1 MSHTLDDHANEDRAL
16 ELQRLLKAELEDA
29 ADFID
34 TTVGPERAE
43 LLRYDRGEPFGDEQ
57 EGRSQI
63 VSRDCHDTRVGLLP
77 AVQRVFFGSERV
89 MEFEPGGEDDVA
101 LAEQQTDYVHHVIM
115 RQNEGYEI
123 LSDAF
128 VDALRQKAGFVK
140 AWWSE
145 ERSKKRKDY
154 SGLDAATLALVIEE
168 HQGREK
174 ADLEDV
180 KVETGPDGAE
190 IFAVTVTWEEVTKRI
205 KIAALPPEE
214 VLINRGA
221 RCLDS
226 ARLVAHRRMATKS
239 ELVAMGVDPALL
251 EDGGGDDG
259 LAGNA
264 ELIARNEQEQDD
276 IGEGANERI
285 LYVESYI
292 RLDYDG
298 DGIAELRRICTVGD
312 DCRPISNAPVDE
324 RPIADFR
331 CLREPH
337 TFFPEAVEE
346 KVKDIQRIKSMVLRA
361 GMDSLALST
370 NPRMMYD
377 PARTSFDEAAN
388 GEIGALIAVKN
399 MGAGPGLQAIETPF
413 VGAPIFAMLDHLDS
427 VRENRTGVSKAAAG
441 LDAQALQGSSKM
453 AVAGTYSRAD
463 AQAETICR
471 DFAEGGMKRLYR
483 LVLRLT
489 AEHQDQVRV
498 KARTGKWIM
507 VDPAAWKLDLN
518 LGANVVIGVM
528 SDEEKLAT
536 LEKIAEEQKLVIQ
549 TLGPVNPFCNVKH
562 LHATYAKMLAIR
574 GWKSPE
580 AFFTDPETLDPA
592 ALAPPGG
599 ERGPTPE
606 QTLAEAQIAVER
618 MRTEKTLAIE
628 ERKLELRA
636 QEIRLEDDRKRDEM
650 AMKHE
655 RDLAAIEAEFGW
667 KREQAE
673 MQAMVAQTR
682 AVSAGEPA
690 QGAAGSY

>member
-1 MSHTLDDHANEDRAL
+1 
-16 ELQRLLKAELEDA
+16 
-29 ADFID
+29 
-34 TTVGPERAE
+34 VGPERAE

-77 AVQRVFFGSERV
+77 SIQRVFFGAERV

-145 ERSKKRKDY
+145 ERTKKRRDY
-154 SGLDAATLALVIEE
+154 TGLDAATLALVMEE
-168 HQGREK
+168 HGARDNADIDSGR
-174 ADLEDV
+174 
-180 KVETGPDGAE
+180 VEVVDGVE
-190 IFAVTVTWEEVTKRI
+190 LYSVTVTWEEVTKRI
-205 KIAALPPEE
+205 KIAAIPPEE
-214 VLINRGA
+214 LLINRGA

-226 ARLVAHRRMATKS
+226 ARLVAHRRMATRS
-239 ELVAMGVDPALL
+239 ELVAMGVEAALL
-251 EDGGGDDG
+251 EGAGGDDG
-259 LAGNA
+259 FDGNP
-264 ELIARNEQEQDD
+264 ELIARNAEERDD
-276 IGEGANERI
+276 VGEGANERI
-285 LYVESYI
+285 LYVESYV

-312 DCRPISNAPVDE
+312 DCRPISNEPVDE

-337 TFFPEAVEE
+337 TFFPEAVTE
-346 KVKDIQRIKSMVLRA
+346 KVKDVQRIKSMTLRA
-361 GMDSLALST
+361 VMDSLALST

-377 PARTSFDEAAN
+377 PSKTTFEDVAN
-388 GEIGALIAVKN
+388 GEIGALIAVKSLGSN
-399 MGAGPGLQAIETPF
+399 PQAVMPLETPF
-413 VGAPIFAMLDHLDS
+413 VGAQAFPVLDYLDA

-441 LDAQALQGSSKM
+441 LDASALQGSSKL

-498 KARTGKWIM
+498 RARTGKWVM
-507 VDPAAWKLDLN
+507 VDPAEWKLDLN

-536 LEKIAEEQKLVIQ
+536 LDAMATRQEAIIQ
-549 TLGPVNPFCNVKH
+549 QLGPANPFCNLRH
-562 LHATYAKMLAIR
+562 LHSTYSKMLAIR
-574 GWKSPE
+574 GWKSPA
-580 AFFTDPETLDPA
+580 AFFTDPETIDPTA
-592 ALAPPGG
+592 FTKPDGPPQ
-599 ERGPTPE
+599 PTPE
-606 QTLAEAQIAVER
+606 QTLAQAQIEVER

-636 QEIRLEDDRKRDEM
+636 REIALEDDRVRDQL
-650 AMKHE
+650 ALKHQIE
-655 RDLAAIEAEFGW
+655 LTRIEAEYGFR
-667 KREQAE
+667 REQ
-673 MQAMVAQTR
+673 VATEALVGRTR
-682 AVSAGEPA
+682 RMGAGEPGGGGV
-690 QGAAGSY
+690 QPT